1 MERSNKILAMLP
13 LPQEDPW
20 DFLKAHGG
28 VPKYIHMSPMEREHR
43 EKLLFPRGKR
53 QLYSCHGMMP

>member
-1 MERSNKILAMLP
+1 MLP